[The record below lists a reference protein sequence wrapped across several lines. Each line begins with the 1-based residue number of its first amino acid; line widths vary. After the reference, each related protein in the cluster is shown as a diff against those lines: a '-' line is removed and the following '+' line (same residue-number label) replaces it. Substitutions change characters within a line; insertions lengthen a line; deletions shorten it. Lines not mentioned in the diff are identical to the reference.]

1 MNRVRGYISSRPFL
15 GERVPQHVQNL
26 VIRDYCNKQSLQYL
40 LSATEYA
47 MANSHLVLQQVLEEL
62 SILDGIVFYS
72 LFLLPEDKAE
82 RDSVIQIIL
91 KKEKTIYFAVE
102 GLKISNKTEEISC
115 VLITGPKSRDILQQL
130 TKDDISNAVLPWLN
144 CKTINVGTCGH
155 VRKGDC

>member
-47 MANSHLVLQQVLEEL
+47 MANSHLILQQVLEEL

-72 LFLLPEDKAE
+72 LFLLPEDKTE
-82 RDSVIQIIL
+82 RDRVINFIL

-102 GLKISNKTEEISC
+102 GLIMNNKTEHERIENIWQ
-115 VLITGPKSRDILQQL
+115 VK
-130 TKDDISNAVLPWLN
+130 KVLPN
-144 CKTINVGTCGH
+144 CLMKYDY
-155 VRKGDC
+155 KGNLAEFT